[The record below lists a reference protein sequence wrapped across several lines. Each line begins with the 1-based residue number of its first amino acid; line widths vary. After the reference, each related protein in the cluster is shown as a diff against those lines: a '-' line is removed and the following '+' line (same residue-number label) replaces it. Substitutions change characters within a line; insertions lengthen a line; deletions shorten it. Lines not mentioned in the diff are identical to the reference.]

1 MFKNMKLVILFDMFH
16 NPSFEMRTISANI
29 GRTPANTSIIVY
41 LEKFQIIRNWVFI

>member
-1 MFKNMKLVILFDMFH
+1 MRVKACCGGVQMFKNMKLVILFDMFH

-41 LEKFQIIRNWVFI
+41 